1 MEHVRR
7 DGGTRRMKMV
17 DLSTTYMGLR
27 LAHPVIASASPLSK
41 DLDGIKRLEDGG
53 AAAVVMFS
61 LFEEQLSAE
70 QEALD
75 VLSAAGS
82 ESFAESLSYF
92 PDASRYRIGPER
104 YLDLI
109 RRARESVRI
118 PIIASLNGTT
128 NEGWVDYAK
137 QMHEAGASAI
147 ELNVYLIA
155 TDLDMTSAD
164 VEQRVIDILR
174 SVKAAVPI
182 PVAMKTSPFFS
193 AFGNMARRLDEA
205 GADALVLFNRFYQPD
220 FDLERL
226 EVVPNV
232 ELSTPSEIR
241 LPLMWIGV
249 LKGRI
254 KASLAATTG
263 VHSGV
268 EVVKYLLAGAD
279 AVMTTSAVLAHG
291 PSRLGGLVS
300 ELSAWL
306 EARDYESVAEMVGAM
321 SQAKAKNPAAFVRA
335 NYIRVL
341 ETFRSR

>member
-1 MEHVRR
+1 M
-7 DGGTRRMKMV
+7 TML
-17 DLSTTYMGLR
+17 DLTTTYMGMK

-61 LFEEQLSAE
+61 LFEEQIRAE
-70 QEALD
+70 QEALE

-92 PDASRYRIGPER
+92 PPASAYRVGPDR
-104 YLDLI
+104 YLELI
-109 RRARESVRI
+109 RRARESVRV
-118 PIIASLNGTT
+118 PIIASLNGVT
-128 NEGWVDYAK
+128 NEGWIDYAK
-137 QMHEAGASAI
+137 LMHQAGASAI
-147 ELNVYLIA
+147 ELNVYFIA
-155 TDLDMTSAD
+155 TDLDMTSHD
-164 VEQRVIDILR
+164 VEQRFIDILR
-174 SVKAAVPI
+174 AVKAAVPI
-182 PVAMKTSPFFS
+182 PVAIKTGPFFS

-226 EVVPNV
+226 EVVPNL

-241 LPLMWIGV
+241 LPLMWIAL

-263 VHSGV
+263 VHSGA

-279 AVMTTSAVLAHG
+279 AVMSTSSVLQRGPAQLGTLVTELTT
-291 PSRLGGLVS
+291 
-300 ELSAWL
+300 WL
-306 EARDYESVAEMVGAM
+306 EARNYTSVAEMRGAM
-321 SQAKAKNPAAFVRA
+321 SQAKASDPGSFVRA
-335 NYIRVL
+335 NYIKVL
-341 ETFRSR
+341 ETFRTR